1 MSKSTRIMIN
11 FKKGDAPQ
19 LNMLKIAYS
28 NSGLDMSFSNFIRFM
43 AVEFCLR
50 IEEAAR
56 AGTDVDEVLKEKLD
70 EAGNTT
76 DEPVAE

>member
-1 MSKSTRIMIN
+1 
-11 FKKGDAPQ
+11 
-19 LNMLKIAYS
+19 
-28 NSGLDMSFSNFIRFM
+28 MSFSNFVRFM

-76 DEPVAE
+76 DEPIAE